1 MADDWKND
9 RAALDSALADT
20 DPTNPIAVAI
30 ADGIAGFTERLAE
43 QARRNGKLPTELLL
57 IKRDTIFDEMV
68 SKMTL
73 QVVADETGQQVDIHW
88 VPREDGGQN
97 DEDI

>member
-1 MADDWKND
+1 
-9 RAALDSALADT
+9 
-20 DPTNPIAVAI
+20 
-30 ADGIAGFTERLAE
+30 
-43 QARRNGKLPTELLL
+43 
-57 IKRDTIFDEMV
+57 
-68 SKMTL
+68 MTL

>member
-1 MADDWKND
+1 MDEDWKND
-9 RAALDSALADT
+9 RDALEAALADT
-20 DPTNPIAVAI
+20 DPANPIAVAI
-30 ADGIAGFTERLAE
+30 ADGIAGFTDRLAE

-57 IKRDTIFDEMV
+57 IKPDTIFDEMV
-68 SKMTL
+68 IKMTL

-88 VPREDGGQN
+88 VPREDGDQN